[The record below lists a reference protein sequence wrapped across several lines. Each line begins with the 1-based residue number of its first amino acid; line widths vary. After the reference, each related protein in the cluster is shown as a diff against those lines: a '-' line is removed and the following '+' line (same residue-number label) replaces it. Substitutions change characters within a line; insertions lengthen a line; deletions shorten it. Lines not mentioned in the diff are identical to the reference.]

1 MKVGYARVST
11 VEQNEARQYEMF
23 KDEGIEKVFLDK
35 MSGKDTN
42 RPQLKE
48 MLAFLREGDCLVV
61 ESISR
66 LARSVR
72 DLLSI
77 TDELN
82 RKGITLISKKEN
94 LDTASPQGRFTL
106 TIFGAMAELER
117 EQILQRQKEGI
128 AIAKREGKYKGRKP
142 IAKPENWD
150 VVMLEWK
157 DKKIT
162 AREAM
167 KKLNMSK
174 GPFYRMVAKESSPN
188 S

>member
-128 AIAKREGKYKGRKP
+128 GKYKGGRKR
-142 IAKPENWD
+142 ID
-150 VVMLEWK
+150 VPDNFASVV
-157 DKKIT
+157 KKWRNNEIT
-162 AREAM
+162 AVEAM
-167 KKLNMSK
+167 KRTGLKR
-174 GPFYRMVAKESSPN
+174 GTFYKMVSSEGL
-188 S
+188 

>member
-23 KDEGIEKVFLDK
+23 KNEGIEKVFLDK

-82 RKGITLISKKEN
+82 TKGITLVSKKEN
-94 LDTASPQGRFTL
+94 LDTSSPQGRFTL
-106 TIFGAMAELER
+106 TIFGAIAELER
-117 EQILQRQKEGI
+117 EQILQRQREGI
-128 AIAKREGKYKGRKP
+128 EIAK
-142 IAKPENWD
+142 ANENT
-150 VVMLEWK
+150 K
-157 DKKIT
+157 
-162 AREAM
+162 EAE
-167 KKLNMSK
+167 
-174 GPFYRMVAKESSPN
+174 KELMCQTTFPVW
-188 S
+188 

>member
-48 MLAFLREGDCLVV
+48 MLAFLREEDCLVV

-82 RKGITLISKKEN
+82 RKGITLVSKKES
-94 LDTASPQGRFTL
+94 LDTSTPQGRFTL

-117 EQILQRQKEGI
+117 EQILQRQREGI
-128 AIAKREGKYKGRKP
+128 AIAKANGKYKGGRKR
-142 IAKPENWD
+142 ID
-150 VVMLEWK
+150 VPDNFFSVV
-157 DKKIT
+157 KKWRDNEIT
-162 AREAM
+162 AVEAM
-167 KKLNMSK
+167 KRTGLKR
-174 GPFYRMVAKESSPN
+174 GTFYKMVSSEGM
-188 S
+188 

>member
-23 KDEGIEKVFLDK
+23 KNEGIEKVFLDK

-48 MLAFLREGDCLVV
+48 MLAFLREGDCLIV

-82 RKGITLISKKEN
+82 TKGITLVSKKEN
-94 LDTASPQGRFTL
+94 LDTSSPQGRFTL

-117 EQILQRQKEGI
+117 EQILQRQREGI
-128 AIAKREGKYKGRKP
+128 EIAKANGKYKGGRKR
-142 IAKPENWD
+142 ID
-150 VVMLEWK
+150 VPDNFSSVV
-157 DKKIT
+157 KKWRNNEIT
-162 AREAM
+162 AVEAM
-167 KKLNMSK
+167 KRTGLKR
-174 GPFYRMVAKESSPN
+174 GTFYKMVSSEGL
-188 S
+188 

>member
-61 ESISR
+61 ESMSR

-82 RKGITLISKKEN
+82 TKGITLVSKK
-94 LDTASPQGRFTL
+94 
-106 TIFGAMAELER
+106 
-117 EQILQRQKEGI
+117 
-128 AIAKREGKYKGRKP
+128 
-142 IAKPENWD
+142 
-150 VVMLEWK
+150 
-157 DKKIT
+157 
-162 AREAM
+162 
-167 KKLNMSK
+167 
-174 GPFYRMVAKESSPN
+174 
-188 S
+188 